1 MRPRSPVSPPR
12 GAGSP
17 AAGPA
22 ARCGKRSLGRGP
34 GARILLLLVLVPVMA
49 APAGPP
55 LPAPSG
61 FVTDKAE
68 VIEDVWEE
76 RIVKLLGEL
85 EKRTGTT
92 LAVLTVQSTL
102 PAKDEEYARRVME
115 LWRIGKGGGERGALM
130 LVAVQD
136 RRVVILPGP
145 RLRRLFPEERI
156 QAIVEE
162 RIVPFF
168 KEGHYG
174 QGILSGL
181 WALAEDVAIDARV
194 KLDFAP
200 PEVKEREPAEPGI
213 ATFGKILG
221 VLVALLVAGLLW
233 FVWQDYKR
241 QGVIRTRGG
250 ASPPPGEGDGPFR
263 GGGGGGFG
271 GAGRDG

>member
-1 MRPRSPVSPPR
+1 MTSPPPCPSR
-12 GAGSP
+12 GAPG
-17 AAGPA
+17 AATRA
-22 ARCGKRSLGRGP
+22 ARRAP
-34 GARILLLLVLVPVMA
+34 GASGRRAGGRILLLCLVPLLA

-68 VIEDVWEE
+68 VIEDAWEA

-85 EKRTGTT
+85 ERRTGTT

-102 PAKDEEYARRVME
+102 PVEDEEYARRVMD
-115 LWRIGKGGGERGALM
+115 LWRIGKGGGDRGALM

-156 QAIVEE
+156 DAIVEE
-162 RIVPFF
+162 RIVPPF

-181 WALAEDVAIDARV
+181 WALADDIAIDARV
-194 KLDFAP
+194 KLDFKP
-200 PEVKEREPAEPGI
+200 PEVEEREPERRGI
-213 ATFGKILG
+213 GTFGEILG
-221 VLVALLVAGLLW
+221 ALVGLFVLGLLW
-233 FVWQDYKR
+233 FAWQDYR
-241 QGVIRTRGG
+241 HREVIRTRGAPG
-250 ASPPPGEGDGPFR
+250 VPPDGEEGPFR
-263 GGGGGGFG
+263 GGRGGGFG
-271 GAGRDG
+271 GAGRDR